1 VSPDF
6 IAETERLRL
15 RRFTADDAPFILEL
29 LNDPDFLRNIGDRG
43 VRTDADA
50 RRYILDG
57 PVMSYERNGF
67 GLYLVELAASGAP
80 IGMCGLVRR
89 EALPGPDIGFAF
101 LPAWRSRGYGLE
113 AARAVLR
120 HAERDCG
127 LRRLVAIVSP
137 GNTASRRLLE
147 RIGFRFEGLTRLA
160 DDASEV
166 ELLACSFEGEAG

>member
-29 LNDPDFLRNIGDRG
+29 LNDPDFLRNIRDRG

-120 HAERDCG
+120 HAEEDCG

-147 RIGFRFEGLTRLA
+147 RIGFRFEGMTRLA

-166 ELLACSFEGEAG
+166 ELLACALEGEAG

>member
-1 VSPDF
+1 VSPDLV
-6 IAETERLRL
+6 AETGRLRL
-15 RRFTADDAPFILEL
+15 RRFTADDAPFVLEL

-50 RRYILDG
+50 RGYILDG
-57 PVMSYERNGF
+57 PVASYERNGF
-67 GLYLVELAASGAP
+67 GLYLVELAASGDP

-101 LPAWRSRGYGLE
+101 LPAWRGRGYGLE
-113 AARAVLR
+113 AARAVMR
-120 HAERDCG
+120 HAEEDCG

-147 RIGFRFEGLTRLA
+147 RIGFRFEGMTRLA
-160 DDASEV
+160 DDAAEV
-166 ELLACSFEGEAG
+166 ELLACAIGGEAG